1 MQMREQHSNA
11 MVVGRLKPG
20 VSLTSATGE
29 MNAIAARLASDYPKS
44 NGGSGVALIPLRRY
58 LMGDAE
64 QGQLLLM
71 GAVGLVLLIVC
82 ANVATLSLA
91 RSSSRDR
98 EMAIRTALGAN
109 RPRLVRQLV
118 VESLLLAFIGG
129 GLGLLL
135 ATGLGSTLGS
145 LVPFSMQQL
154 NPAGATAVDFR
165 VQAFAFLITLVTGLG
180 FGLAPAWQLSRTN
193 PNDALKDRSSITP
206 SAPGRF
212 RTADAVVVAQVGL
225 ATLLVI
231 TAGLVL
237 RSLWSLSSTP
247 LGYQPENVLSL
258 HLASPGARVGGSML
272 RVAAFYIEAA
282 DRLAR
287 LPGVEAAAVTSNLPF
302 GNDDSSSQFRLLD
315 RPAPQPEEY
324 PSSPY
329 RIVSRDYFRAMGI
342 PLQRGRF
349 FSGEEP
355 MPSIPADNPKL
366 PEIIAALR
374 KVPFDGIVTRSFA
387 QRFWPGQEPIGKQF
401 LVGPAGV
408 EMGNVTIVGV
418 VGDTSQDSLSQS
430 RHEEYYLSLRQFPAP
445 FEYSLILRAHG
456 DSSALAAAAKS
467 ELRQLT
473 SQEPV
478 YDVLPLSS
486 RIATPS
492 PRRPLKRGCSPG
504 LPALLCCSRQWDS
517 MACWRSTWGVV
528 RGSSASAS
536 PLVPPRNRFSRRYSS
551 GVSRSSFPDS
561 PSACLQP
568 GCWADTSRINSTAS
582 LPATRAPTQRACSR
596 CFSPLCSPA
605 GFPLAVPP
613 QSTPWT
619 HCEMNRP

>member
-44 NGGSGVALIPLRRY
+44 NGGNGVALIPLRRY

-456 DSSALAAAAKS
+456 DPSALAAAAKS

-486 RIATPS
+486 RIADSFSTQTFETRLLS
-492 PRRPLKRGCSPG
+492 WFAGIALLLASVGLYGVLAFNVGRRSREFGIRIALGASTKSVLKAVFFRGFALVVPG
-504 LPALLCCSRQWDS
+504 LAIGVFAAWVLGRYVQNQLHGISASDPRTYATGVLALLISALL
-517 MACWRSTWGVV
+517 ACWIP
-528 RGSSASAS
+528 A
-536 PLVPPRNRFSRRYSS
+536 RR
-551 GVSRSSFPDS
+551 
-561 PSACLQP
+561 A
-568 GCWADTSRINSTAS
+568 A
-582 LPATRAPTQRACSR
+582 
-596 CFSPLCSPA
+596 
-605 GFPLAVPP
+605 AVNPMDALRD
-613 QSTPWT
+613 
-619 HCEMNRP
+619 E